1 MARWC
6 GNVPC
11 SMPVRNTYGYSRP
24 FAVCRVIIVTL
35 PESSFSP
42 WQLVGIGHQRGG
54 FPKIPPMW
62 RLACSA
68 RIPPPLIAA
77 GKDYRR
83 GSVLRILGAL
93 QLFQN
98 PTLGKHFGNHFGWLR
113 VMVLRKS
120 RKLMHH
126 VSERT
131 QRFRRARGHAFDLFH
146 MFDRFG
152 KKWCHGHQHTRQ
164 RVLPHE
170 RPVRASAH

>member
-1 MARWC
+1 MQL
-6 GNVPC
+6 GK
-11 SMPVRNTYGYSRP
+11 
-24 FAVCRVIIVTL
+24 IID
-35 PESSFSP
+35 
-42 WQLVGIGHQRGG
+42 
-54 FPKIPPMW
+54 
-62 RLACSA
+62 A
-68 RIPPPLIAA
+68 
-77 GKDYRR
+77 

-146 MFDRFG
+146 MFNRFEKSG
-152 KKWCHGHQHTRQ
+152 AMGISIRGNESFRTNAQSALRHIEDTSNVHIVRRIHDGLQIRERILDFPAFVEFGAADELIRQVGIDHG
-164 RVLPHE
+164 LFE
-170 RPVRASAH
+170 RA

>member
-35 PESSFSP
+35 PESSSSP
-42 WQLVGIGHQRGG
+42 GNWSESATNAMVS
-54 FPKIPPMW
+54 KIPPMW

-68 RIPPPLIAA
+68 RIPPLLIAA

-83 GSVLRILGAL
+83 GKRPADPRSAAAL
-93 QLFQN
+93 PIPLLASTSATTSDGFVSWSFAKAASSCIMSRN
-98 PTLGKHFGNHFGWLR
+98 ALNGFVVR
-113 VMVLRKS
+113 VDMPS
-120 RKLMHH
+120 IC
-126 VSERT
+126 SICSI
-131 QRFRRARGHAFDLFH
+131 AS
-146 MFDRFG
+146 
-152 KKWCHGHQHTRQ
+152 KKVVPWASAYRQ